1 MRRSPRGQNHEVTSE
16 DQGYLE
22 FQKGWEKHEILLG
35 NQCFVDVFFG
45 EFLRQRNDL
54 LFKKD
59 ANGNY
64 REGLWIIMAG
74 SNRWLMYI

>member
-22 FQKGWEKHEILLG
+22 FQKAGENHEILLG
-35 NQCFVDVFFG
+35 NQFFVDVFV
-45 EFLRQRNDL
+45 LRQRNDL
-54 LFKKD
+54 PFKKD
-59 ANGNY
+59 VVANGNY
-64 REGLWIIMAG
+64 REGLRIIMAG